1 MLNLQL
7 KKNNNMI
14 WETSIKTVVTDEKGN
29 DRNVTSRYIVESA
42 ELFAEVEKKLYEE
55 FGNETCFE
63 VATIKISKLKEIINE
78 APQGEEECKIY
89 FATIVDKFY
98 DADKDIT
105 TETKYVVA
113 LFAHDI
119 NEAHQAIGQY
129 MKQGLEDMEL
139 VAIKET
145 KYLEVLK

>member
-1 MLNLQL
+1 
-7 KKNNNMI
+7 MI

-29 DRNVTSRYIVESA
+29 DRNVTSRYIVENA
-42 ELFAEVEKKLYEE
+42 EFFGEVESKLYDE
-55 FGNETCFE
+55 FGSEAGFE
-63 VATIKISKLKEIINE
+63 VTGIKISKLKEIINE
-78 APQGEEECKIY
+78 APQGETECKIY

-113 LFAHDI
+113 LFAHNI

-145 KYLEVLK
+145 KYLGVL